1 MDFILTDN
9 ILVQNT
15 NTVDNAQE
23 FRFHRQF
30 VFNGHLRERKCT
42 PAFANF
48 TFSICYVMLQTKLLS
63 AG

>member
-15 NTVDNAQE
+15 NTVDNVQE
-23 FRFHRQF
+23 FHFHRQF

-48 TFSICYVMLQTKLLS
+48 TFSICYVTN
-63 AG
+63 